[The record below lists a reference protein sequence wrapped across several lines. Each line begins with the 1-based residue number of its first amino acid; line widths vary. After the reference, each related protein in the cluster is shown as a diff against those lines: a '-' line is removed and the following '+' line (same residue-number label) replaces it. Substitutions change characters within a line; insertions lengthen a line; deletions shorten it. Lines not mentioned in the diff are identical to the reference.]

1 MNLIGRKEWTL
12 KMCVDYIKSK
22 RMRDGVY
29 KTFGT
34 IVI

>member
-12 KMCVDYIKSK
+12 KMCADYNKSK

-29 KTFGT
+29 KTLGT